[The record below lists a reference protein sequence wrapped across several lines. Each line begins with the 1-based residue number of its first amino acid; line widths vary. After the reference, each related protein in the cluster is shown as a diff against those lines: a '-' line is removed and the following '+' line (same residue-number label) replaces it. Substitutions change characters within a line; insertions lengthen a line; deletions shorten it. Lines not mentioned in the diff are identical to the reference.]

1 MSSSPL
7 SSSPLKAAHE
17 SCANCGAHLA
27 GPWCSQCGQHSH
39 ESGRRLR
46 DLLHDAWHSF
56 THLDG
61 RFGSTLQL
69 LFLKPGALTRE
80 YFANRRARHVPPFRL
95 YLVCSLV
102 FFALTSAE
110 KWYADHHNVQ
120 APGPVVF
127 DVEKTDADPCE
138 FDLGTGKAPA
148 WVKTACDNVAKDQ
161 GKTLGKAF
169 LGNAPKMMFLF
180 LPLLAALMQLA
191 YWRPRRWY
199 VEHVVF
205 SLHTHAL
212 LFTGFSLAMLLG
224 LAATAWH
231 ALAVPTTIAKV
242 VLFFWLAI
250 YPYRAMR
257 VYYGQTRART
267 LVKFTGLGVLYFTL
281 LAAVTLL
288 TIVVSAI
295 GA

>member
-1 MSSSPL
+1 MNGHTL
-7 SSSPLKAAHE
+7 
-17 SCANCGAHLA
+17 CANCGARLA

-39 ESGRRLR
+39 ESGRRFR

-61 RFGSTLQL
+61 RFGSTLRL
-69 LFLKPGALTRE
+69 LLLQPGALTRE

-95 YLVCSLV
+95 YLVCSLA
-102 FFALTSAE
+102 FFALTSLD
-110 KWYADHHNVQ
+110 KWYADHREPQ
-120 APGPVVF
+120 AQGPVVF
-127 DVEKTDADPCE
+127 DGAAGEANRCDELK
-138 FDLGTGKAPA
+138 LGTGPAPA
-148 WVKTACDNVAKDQ
+148 WAVAACQKATADQ
-161 GKTLGKAF
+161 GKPLAKAF

-191 YWRPRRWY
+191 YWQPRRLY

-212 LFTGFSLAMLLG
+212 LFTGFSLIMALG
-224 LAATAWH
+224 AIAAFWPGAATATVLAR
-231 ALAVPTTIAKV
+231 ALIV
-242 VLFFWLAI
+242 FWLAV

-257 VYYGQTRART
+257 AYYGQGRWWT
-267 LVKFTGLGVLYFTL
+267 LWKFAGLGIVYFTL
-281 LAAVTLL
+281 LIVVMLL
-288 TIVVSAI
+288 TLVLSAI

>member
-1 MSSSPL
+1 MLPSTPSPTQ
-7 SSSPLKAAHE
+7 HH
-17 SCANCGAHLA
+17 CANCGARLA

-39 ESGRRLR
+39 DSGRRLR

-69 LFLKPGALTRE
+69 LFWQPGALTRE
-80 YFANRRARHVPPFRL
+80 YFANRRARQVPPFRL

-110 KWYADHHNVQ
+110 KWYADHHAVP

-127 DVEKTDADPCE
+127 DVKKDGADPCE
-138 FDLGTGKAPA
+138 FDLGTGKVPV
-148 WVKTACDNVAKDQ
+148 WVKTACDNVVKDQ
-161 GKTLGKAF
+161 GKTLGNTF

-212 LFTGFSLAMLLG
+212 LFTGFSLFMLLG
-224 LAATAWH
+224 LAATDWS
-231 ALAVPTTIAKV
+231 ALELPTTIAKV
-242 VLFFWLAI
+242 ALFLWLAV

-267 LVKFTGLGVLYFTL
+267 FVKFMGLGIVYFTL
-281 LAAVTLL
+281 LAVVTLL

-295 GA
+295 SA

>member
-7 SSSPLKAAHE
+7 SSGPLKAAHE
-17 SCANCGAHLA
+17 SCANCGARLA

-80 YFANRRARHVPPFRL
+80 YFANRRASQVPPFRL

-102 FFALTSAE
+102 FFALTSGE
-110 KWYADHHNVQ
+110 KWYAEHYDAK

-127 DVEKTDADPCE
+127 DAQKADTGPCE
-138 FDLGTGKAPA
+138 FDLGNGTAPA

-212 LFTGFSLAMLLG
+212 LFTGFSLSMVLG
-224 LAATAWH
+224 LLATAWH
-231 ALAVPTTIAKV
+231 ALAVPTTLAKV
-242 VLFFWLAI
+242 ALFLWLAF

-267 LVKFTGLGVLYFTL
+267 LVKFMGLGVVYFAL
-281 LAAVTLL
+281 LALVTLL

>member
-1 MSSSPL
+1 MST
-7 SSSPLKAAHE
+7 AAN
-17 SCANCGAHLA
+17 CANCGARLA
-27 GPWCSQCGQHSH
+27 GPWCSQCGQHTH
-39 ESGRRLR
+39 ESGRRFR

-61 RFGSTLQL
+61 RFGNTLRI
-69 LFLKPGALTRE
+69 LFLQPGGLTRE

-102 FFALTSAE
+102 FFALTSFD
-110 KWYADHHNVQ
+110 KWFDAKHDTHATPAVVVQGQ
-120 APGPVVF
+120 APQAESCK
-127 DVEKTDADPCE
+127 DLK
-138 FDLGTGKAPA
+138 LGTAPAPA
-148 WVKTACDNVAKDQ
+148 WVTNACVNATKDD

-169 LGNAPKMMFLF
+169 LANAPKMMFLF

-191 YWRPRRWY
+191 YWRPRRLY

-212 LFTGFSLAMLLG
+212 LFTGLSLFIVVD
-224 LAATAWH
+224 TASKVWP
-231 ALAVPTTIAKV
+231 ALALGVSIIQAAL
-242 VLFFWLAI
+242 LFWIGI

-257 VYYGQTRART
+257 VYYGQSRGWT
-267 LVKFTGLGVLYFTL
+267 LAKFFGLGFAYFAL
-281 LAAVTLL
+281 LFVVMLL

-295 GA
+295 SG

>member
-1 MSSSPL
+1 MLPSTPSPTQ
-7 SSSPLKAAHE
+7 HD
-17 SCANCGAHLA
+17 CANCGARLA

-69 LFLKPGALTRE
+69 LFWQPGALTRE
-80 YFANRRARHVPPFRL
+80 YFANRRARQVPPFRL

-102 FFALTSAE
+102 FFALTSVE
-110 KWYADHHNVQ
+110 KWYADHHHIQ

-127 DVEKTDADPCE
+127 DVEKTKADPCE

-212 LFTGFSLAMLLG
+212 LFTGFSLFMLLG
-224 LAATAWH
+224 LAATAWS
-231 ALAVPTTIAKV
+231 ALELPTTIAKV
-242 VLFFWLAI
+242 ALFLWLAV

-257 VYYGQTRART
+257 LYYGQTRART
-267 LVKFTGLGVLYFTL
+267 LVKFMGLGVVYFTL
-281 LAAVTLL
+281 LAVVTLL